1 MRYLLGENLSDEDY
15 AMRNEA
21 IVAGCQAIIQ
31 AALRVKATQ
40 EVVVRDLTNFG
51 VPPEVAL
58 EMWKV
63 PRFE

>member
-1 MRYLLGENLSDEDY
+1 
-15 AMRNEA
+15 MRNEA